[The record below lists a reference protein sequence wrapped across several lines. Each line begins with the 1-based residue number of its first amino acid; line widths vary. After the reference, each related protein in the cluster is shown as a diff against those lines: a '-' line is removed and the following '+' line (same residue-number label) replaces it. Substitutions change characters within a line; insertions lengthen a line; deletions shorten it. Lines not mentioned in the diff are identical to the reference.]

1 MEGTRDV
8 RTGRNVIGRPFSAA
22 AAAAAAAAALRLCA
36 PSGEYD

>member
-1 MEGTRDV
+1 MDGTRDV
-8 RTGRNVIGRPFSAA
+8 RTARNVIGRPFS